1 MPDKEQH
8 LLLIEDEVAL
18 REATAER
25 LEDHG
30 YHVVQVGS
38 GEDALQKVAD
48 FAFDALITDLRLPGI
63 DGTQVIE
70 GACALYPD
78 MVGIVVTGF
87 GSVRGAVEAINGECK
102 QIFDL

>member
-25 LEDHG
+25 LEEHG

-38 GEDALQKVAD
+38 GEDALQ
-48 FAFDALITDLRLPGI
+48 LGLI
-63 DGTQVIE
+63 DGIGEMRET
-70 GACALYPD
+70 LR
-78 MVGIVVTGF
+78 MKF
-87 GSVRGAVEAINGECK
+87 GKDIRIK
-102 QIFDL
+102 TYK